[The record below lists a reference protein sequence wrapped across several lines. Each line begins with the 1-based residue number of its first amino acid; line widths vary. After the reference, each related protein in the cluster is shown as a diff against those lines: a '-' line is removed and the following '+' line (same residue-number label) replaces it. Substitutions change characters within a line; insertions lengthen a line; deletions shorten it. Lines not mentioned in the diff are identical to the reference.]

1 MKEENKDNM
10 EEKMEVFLQ
19 SRSIKHVPLLV
30 LKVWETDKHGKP
42 KLKKKMKAG
51 FNYGIDGLGRPNYKD
66 WILNERLYNQY
77 KINQTYIDEQ
87 YSIRQRES
95 EACNTPFPELIS
107 AHDTR
112 FFAILDY
119 DHRKELER
127 SHSQHLLENTPY
139 YLSYTKNLPKM
150 FVEIKNI
157 QNTEHGDRIVI
168 HTIGDDISL
177 EALIGQFSYFK
188 LDQHI
193 YNADKPFYVYDSIE
207 ELLNKFESCQIYEPP
222 SRIEPRLIKS
232 FDIGETAD
240 TPYSRIEYLLD
251 RLIRAN
257 PKWGNTYDNWI
268 WIGFVLHN
276 IFYDY
281 DIKMGLELFDYFS
294 QSTKCYDADEVDDK
308 WEDIVRGGEKYT
320 KQPATEHSLV
330 KKVEDLEDEQGIQK
344 PRLLCPIN
352 DDTSSSLTSSCSSPY
367 SSYDKEQE
375 EDSLSTTNIFQ
386 EIEELL
392 KLTSVS
398 IIQHSAFKKLLQKV
412 MYNINDSKLGY
423 ETYKLFLT
431 TYGKITLNDMELGNI
446 HRAWEKTVALPS
458 HTIKQL
464 VSYVQ
469 TNDADA
475 FKEKFLKTKET
486 YDLVKK
492 NFNGAK
498 IRDPVCF
505 VDIKP
510 NGEIQIMRKQQMEDK
525 YQNLKCMAYCPFAG
539 QIIPQSFI
547 KKWFRDE
554 HMKTYD
560 AMDFN
565 PDTNQNVYQ
574 KDGMTYLN
582 LFRGL
587 ECMNMNKYPSIGQ
600 DEMKEELDLF
610 LWLLQHQL
618 CDENIAFYKCFIK
631 LLAHAI
637 QKPGHKWRIMVI
649 FKSIQG
655 IGKGMFLDFFGNC
668 MIGSTCYK
676 VVDNSDQILGNFNAC
691 RMNKLLIVLNELSRK
706 DLSEKQ
712 GCLKGAITENN
723 QEING
728 KGKPVMTVR
737 NESNYIGATNHDGIA
752 PEKDDRRLMP
762 IESHASKL
770 PLETAVKLGELL
782 HIRQKNARFIAKCRD
797 YLLSIDLSDFV
808 PERDRVITEYYQEMQ
823 EILTPHYISF
833 LLHYFFV
840 KSWIYEYN
848 QYKQEN
854 RNTPLV
860 YSEWKTA
867 MFVKPIKAS
876 EFYKDMLDFRR
887 DHMNDNSR
895 YTQNMF
901 GRHIR
906 KLCISKSK
914 EDNVHAYTF
923 CVENLKTILTDTY
936 HMTVPEF
943 DAFQFDQNL
952 KDNEKNVD
960 VASVSGNANTEGC
973 KTLPL

>member
-1 MKEENKDNM
+1 MDT
-10 EEKMEVFLQ
+10 FLYK
-19 SRSIKHVPLLV
+19 RSIKSVPVLV
-30 LKVWETDKHGKP
+30 AKVWETNRLGQMEE
-42 KLKKKMKAG
+42 KKKMEAG
-51 FNYGIDGLGRPNYKD
+51 WKYGIDGLQKPNYKNWD
-66 WILNERLYNQY
+66 LNDLINTQY
-77 KINQTYIDEQ
+77 FTNKIYIDDQ
-87 YSIRQRES
+87 YNNRKKES
-95 EACNTPFPELIS
+95 EANDTVFPELIF

-112 FFAILDY
+112 FVGILDF
-119 DHRKELER
+119 DHPQELER
-127 SHSQHLLENTPY
+127 PASQMLLQHTPY
-139 YLSYTKNLPKM
+139 YDSYVKGLPKVM
-150 FVEIKNI
+150 VVIEDIHTF
-157 QNTEHGDRIVI
+157 EHEDRII
-168 HTIGDDISL
+168 LHKINGKTSL
-177 EALIGQFSYFK
+177 ELLIGQFSYFRPTQPVK
-188 LDQHI
+188 
-193 YNADKPFYVYDSIE
+193 NSDKPFYIYKSLQ
-207 ELLNKFESCQIYEPP
+207 ELLNQFDYGQTYTPP
-222 SRIEPRLIKS
+222 SLSLQKTIAPKKEHTTTSNDVLSTEIK
-232 FDIGETAD
+232 
-240 TPYSRIEYLLD
+240 YHLD
-251 RLIRAN
+251 RLIAVHHT
-257 PKWGNTYDNWI
+257 WGDSYDNWI
-268 WIGFVLHN
+268 WVGFVLHN
-276 IFYDY
+276 IFYEY
-281 DIKMGLELFDYFS
+281 DINMGLELFDYFS
-294 QSTKCYDADEVDDK
+294 QSTKCYDADEVEDK
-308 WEDIVRGGEKYT
+308 WGDIVRGAENYS
-320 KQPATEHSLV
+320 KQPATKNSLL
-330 KKVEDLEDEQGIQK
+330 KKVEELEDERGIAK
-344 PRLLCPIN
+344 PRLLSCSSSS
-352 DDTSSSLTSSCSSPY
+352 DDTSSLTSSCSSPY
-367 SSYDKEQE
+367 SSFDKEQVSN
-375 EDSLSTTNIFQ
+375 DIFQ
-386 EIEELL
+386 EIEDLL

-398 IIQHSAFKKLLQKV
+398 VIQHSAFKKLLQKV
-412 MYNINDSKLGY
+412 MYNINDTTLGY

-469 TNDADA
+469 TNDPDA

-492 NFNGAK
+492 NFTGAK

-505 VDIKP
+505 VDIKS

-525 YQNLKCMAYCPFAG
+525 YENLKCMAYCPFAG
-539 QIIPQSFI
+539 QVIPQSFI

-554 HMKTYD
+554 HMKTFD

-610 LWLLQHQL
+610 LWLLRHQL
-618 CDENIAFYKCFIK
+618 CDENIEFYDCLVK

-637 QKPGHKWRIMVI
+637 QKPGQKWRIMVI

-737 NESNYIGATNHDGIA
+737 NEANYIGATNHDGIA

-770 PLETAVKLGELL
+770 PLETAVRLGKLL
-782 HIRQKNARFIAKCRD
+782 HIRQKNPRFIAKLRD
-797 YLLSIDLSDFV
+797 YFLSIDLSDFV

-833 LLHYFFV
+833 ILHYFFV
-840 KSWIYEYN
+840 KSWVYEFN
-848 QYKQEN
+848 QYKQQQQALTY
-854 RNTPLV
+854 R
-860 YSEWKTA
+860 EWKTA
-867 MFVKPIKAS
+867 MFSKPIGAS
-876 EFYKDMLDFRR
+876 DFYKDMIDFRR
-887 DHMNDNSR
+887 EHMNDNSR

-906 KLCISKSK
+906 KLCVNKCK
-914 EDNVHAYTF
+914 EGNIHFYTF
-923 CVENLKTILTDTY
+923 CVENLKTILIETY

-943 DAFQFDQNL
+943 DAFEARQNL
-952 KDNEKNVD
+952 TDEEKNSYV
-960 VASVSGNANTEGC
+960 VSISGNDTEGC